1 MSISWVINDNIL
13 GWFETKN
20 KQNSRYRLKY
30 VIDLFDYALQIVI
43 SSLKTSNKNKMPVSH
58 HQRCGF
64 ICFRVKPGNW
74 DFYILP
80 CYFNVQPRLEAT
92 AGVTDLQMVSGGGG
106 TYKWDF
112 LVPGVLYSLPLL
124 FFQLKQAK
132 KGNSTLSWQ
141 Y

>member
-64 ICFRVKPGNW
+64 NCFRVKPGNW
-74 DFYILP
+74 DFYIFP

-92 AGVTDLQMVSGGGG
+92 ASVTDLQMVSGGGG